1 MVGGIVRRV
10 ENYGV
15 FVNISGCRT
24 AGLVHISEV
33 SDSKEK
39 IKDLAALFRKGQA
52 VKAKVR
58 GQGRGRGAAESS
70 FGGGAQCG
78 LAHLW
83 NIAIKGKVKEV
94 LVLFR
99 KGLVV
104 RAKVRG
110 QGSGKGGGPAEGAW
124 TV

>member
-39 IKDLAALFRKGQA
+39 IKDLTALFRKGQA

-58 GQGRGRGAAESS
+58 GKGGERRERTDWVLGGIA
-70 FGGGAQCG
+70 GGAC
-78 LAHLW
+78 
-83 NIAIKGKVKEV
+83 
-94 LVLFR
+94 R
-99 KGLVV
+99 
-104 RAKVRG
+104 
-110 QGSGKGGGPAEGAW
+110 
-124 TV
+124 